1 MKIYPKYR
9 NAVLRNCT
17 VHTLVVAAAVM
28 GQPVYGQEAVQSAE
42 EPTNAGEI
50 IVTAQR
56 RNENLQ
62 DVPISISAL
71 SDQTLK
77 NSRPF
82 DSVDLSRSVPNL
94 NVRNVGI
101 PVAHVFIRGVGNS
114 DFNQN
119 TATSVGTYVDEVF
132 IASPIQQGL
141 PVYDLERVEVLKGP
155 QGTLY
160 GANTSGG
167 ALNYVSKKPSVTGDI
182 NGYFSASYGRFN
194 ERLIEGAVGMPLA
207 EDKAGVRVAFIS
219 NVRDGTSFNTFNA
232 MPINNRNEFGARG
245 QLLLKPTETL
255 SILAS
260 VSTRQRDADFGTGT
274 GRTIF
279 DTQNRFSHAPG
290 SGCTPLDASNPG
302 GTADCSALYERPGAP
317 FQIDGLTT
325 VGGGADTDPDP
336 FRNPADYP
344 NLKDRIND
352 WVGSFRVDYDLGWMT
367 LTGISSYIYE
377 KYFCNEDA
385 DFTGDN
391 VVSLTR
397 HHTDKSFTQEVRLS
411 TNGNGPLKAVL
422 GAYYLRRNL
431 NANNYFNLLGDQGFT
446 IRQHYIDKTKDFA
459 IFGQVGYDVTEQL
472 TVTAGGRYTISK
484 KDFFQTNNFTAGTSV
499 LNPGPDIG
507 TVIPPTY
514 LDSKDKVWS
523 GRLAVDYKF
532 NRDAMVYASIARGF
546 RGGGVTGGE
555 LFNVQAL
562 VPYKP
567 EFITAYEVGT
577 KTSWLD
583 RKLTVNLGAFYY
595 DYKDLQVFVFR
606 PADFNGVPGSVQQTT
621 NAAKAEVYG
630 VELEV
635 NARIGERLTLNVGAG
650 YTHARYKDYIDTIA
664 GDDFSGNRLVNAP
677 TWDISTGFVYKA
689 PVSETTDVELRGDIS
704 YLSAHYTDQSNLR
717 AFRIPSDTRVDLA
730 AAVLTKI
737 ANTKVRFEIW
747 GRNVFNH
754 VQPVDIVP
762 LRAFGY
768 DLVWFNDPVT
778 YGAKVAVEF

>member
-1 MKIYPKYR
+1 MALAAAAMIQTT
-9 NAVLRNCT
+9 NAQST
-17 VHTLVVAAAVM
+17 GQSASEVAAM
-28 GQPVYGQEAVQSAE
+28 
-42 EPTNAGEI
+42 GEI

-56 RNENLQ
+56 RSENLQ
-62 DVPISISAL
+62 DVPISITAL

-82 DSVDLSRSVPNL
+82 DSVDLSRSIPNL

-167 ALNYVSKKPSVTGDI
+167 ALNYVSKKPSVTGGLD
-182 NGYFSASYGRFN
+182 GYLSASYGRFN
-194 ERLIEGAVGMPLA
+194 ERLIEGAVGLPLA
-207 EDKAGVRVAFIS
+207 EDKAGVRVSFIS
-219 NVRDGTSFNTFNA
+219 NVRDGTSYNTYNA
-232 MPINNRNEFGARG
+232 SKINNRNEFGARA
-245 QLLLKPTETL
+245 QLLLKPTEDL
-255 SILAS
+255 SMLAS

-279 DTQNRFSHAPG
+279 DTNNNFSHAPG
-290 SGCTPLDASNPG
+290 SGCTPLANNPAV
-302 GTADCSALYERPGAP
+302 ADCGGLYELPGAP
-317 FQIDGLTT
+317 FQINGLTT
-325 VGGGADTDPDP
+325 IAGGADPDPDP
-336 FRNPADYP
+336 FRNAADYP
-344 NLKDRIND
+344 DLKDRIND
-352 WVGSFRVDYDLGWMT
+352 WVGSFRTDYDLGAVT
-367 LTGISSYIYE
+367 LTSISAYIYE

-397 HHTDKSFTQEVRLS
+397 HHTDKSFTQEVRVS
-411 TNGNGPLKAVL
+411 TNGNGPLKAVI
-422 GAYYLRRNL
+422 GGYYLHRNL
-431 NANNYFNLLGDQGFT
+431 NADNYFNLLGTAGFT
-446 IRQHYIDKTKDFA
+446 IRQHYIDKTNDYA
-459 IFGQVGYDVTEQL
+459 IFGQAGYDVTDAL
-472 TVTAGGRYTISK
+472 TVTLGGRYTISK

-499 LNPGPDIG
+499 LNPGADIG

-514 LDSKDKVWS
+514 LKSTDKVFS
-523 GRLAVDYKF
+523 GRLAVDYKI
-532 NRDAMVYASIARGF
+532 NRDAMVYASVARGF
-546 RGGGVTGGE
+546 RAGGVTGGE
-555 LFNVQAL
+555 LFEPRAL

-567 EFITAYEVGT
+567 EFITAYELGT

-606 PADFNGVPGSVQQTT
+606 PADFNGVPGSIQQTT

-630 VELEV
+630 AELEV
-635 NARIGERLTLNVGAG
+635 TGRIGERLTLNLGAG
-650 YTHARYKDYIDTIA
+650 YTHATYKDYVDTIA
-664 GDDFSGNRLVNAP
+664 GADFSGNKLVNAP
-677 TWDISTGFVYKA
+677 SWDISTGFVYKA
-689 PVSETTDVELRGDIS
+689 PLSDATELELRGDLS
-704 YLSAHYTDQSNLR
+704 YLSSHYTDQSNLH
-717 AFRIPSDTRVDLA
+717 AYRIPSDTRVDLA
-730 AAVLTKI
+730 AALLTELGG
-737 ANTKVRFEIW
+737 NKVRFELW
-747 GRNVFNH
+747 GRNVFDH

-768 DLVWFNDPVT
+768 DLVWFNDPAT
-778 YGAKVAVEF
+778 YGVKVAVEF